1 MSFAPPMGKRK
12 NSFNIVRQVNVD
24 DATLKKIA
32 EALGVPV
39 GEHDRIESVC
49 GEIVIRP
56 AATPGGG
63 GAGR

>member
-12 NSFNIVRQVNVD
+12 NTFSIVRQVNVD
-24 DATLKKIA
+24 DTTLKKIA

-39 GEHDRIESVC
+39 GEHDQIELVC

-56 AATPGGG
+56 AAAPAGGG
-63 GAGR
+63 TGR